1 MALGL
6 CCTGAVVS
14 LGIAFVES
22 RLAGEQFTDY
32 LNSLPDS
39 WPFLMGG
46 GFGVV
51 AGVTVWWDM
60 ARADARRRAEARASL
75 RDAEN
80 RLTSVL
86 AGERDEEIPTV
97 PQQSEGPAGPRDA
110 AGQASPHPRPTE
122 RAEQRDHRAH
132 KLALAS
138 LWDVTHSR
146 LALYHDI
153 ATSQAKRSFISAQI
167 AMALGFLLLIGFV
180 AAAVQ
185 AEKTAAA
192 AVAGALGAVAAA
204 LAAFISRTFIK
215 SQETAAEHLKAYFD
229 QPLEFSRYLAAERL
243 LSDAKLTDD
252 QRAEVV
258 GELVRLI
265 AAGPPNPLVD
275 AGANV
280 LEQLPKMVQG
290 EK

>member
-1 MALGL
+1 MTLGVV
-6 CCTGAVVS
+6 CTAAVAP
-14 LGIAFVES
+14 LGIAFVGS
-22 RLAGEQFTDY
+22 RLTGERFTDY
-32 LNSLPDS
+32 VSSFPDH
-39 WPFLMGG
+39 WAVVVGAG
-46 GFGVV
+46 VGVV
-51 AGVTVWWDM
+51 ASVISWRET
-60 ARADARRRAEARASL
+60 ARAEARRRAEARASL
-75 RDAEN
+75 REAEN

-86 AGERDEEIPTV
+86 AGERDEIPTV
-97 PQQSEGPAGPRDA
+97 PQQSDGPAGPRDA
-110 AGQASPHPRPTE
+110 AGHASPHPRPTE

-153 ATSQAKRSFISAQI
+153 ATGQAKRSFISAQI

-243 LSDAKLTDD
+243 LNDAKLTDD

-258 GELVRLI
+258 GELVKLI